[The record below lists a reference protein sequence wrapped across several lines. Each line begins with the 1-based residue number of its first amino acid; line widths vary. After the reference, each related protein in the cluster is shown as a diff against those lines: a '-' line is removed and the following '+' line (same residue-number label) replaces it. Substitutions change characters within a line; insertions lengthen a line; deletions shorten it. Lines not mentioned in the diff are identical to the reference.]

1 MKNKKRIILIALMVI
16 LCFVL
21 IYFITP
27 ARDNSV
33 ALAQAAPVVSQADV
47 GAAFRRAGIS
57 VVEPRRD
64 PADFSLTVLSGGSAR
79 LSDYKGK
86 VVILNFWATWC
97 PPCVAEMPSMENL
110 YKQYKD
116 KGVEILAVDLRENVN
131 TVRQF
136 INNNG
141 YTFPVL
147 LDRDGRVGGLYGV
160 EAIPT
165 TYIIDREG
173 KIAGRI
179 VGSIYWDTPQVIA
192 AIETLL

>member
-97 PPCVAEMPSMENL
+97 PPCVSEMPSMENL